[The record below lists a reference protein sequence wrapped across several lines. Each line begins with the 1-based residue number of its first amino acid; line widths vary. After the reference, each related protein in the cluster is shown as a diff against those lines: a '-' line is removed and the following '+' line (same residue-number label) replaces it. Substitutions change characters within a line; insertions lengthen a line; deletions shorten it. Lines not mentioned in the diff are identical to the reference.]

1 MSVRYASVLA
11 FLALAACDEVIEHD
25 TEPRPDRPVLTAG
38 AYEMVIEDIAALSC
52 DIPRGELVGQRLGVM
67 LRVEGDMAILDMDGW
82 VLRGE
87 MAPGSLFV
95 EGTEDSMVEVEYDDE
110 DGEVDHDEDVPTD
123 TDAGEAP
130 PYDVDCEEGYDC
142 GGEERPDEEPPE
154 GRPDDRP
161 HAYASLDG
169 RIFDA
174 EHADGRLTI
183 EMPGCEMALA
193 VTLARGEMTE
203 PPPEERPDERPP
215 EDRPEER
222 PEEGSESEEG

>member
-25 TEPRPDRPVLTAG
+25 TEPRADRPVLTAG
-38 AYEMVIEDIAALSC
+38 AYEMVIEDVASLAC
-52 DIPRGELVGQRLGVM
+52 DVPRSELVGQRLGVM
-67 LRVEGDMAILDMDGW
+67 LRVEGDVAILDMDGW

-95 EGTEDSMVEVEYDDE
+95 EGTDETMVEVEDD
-110 DGEVDHDEDVPTD
+110 DGAVDHAEDEPTD

-130 PYDVDCEEGYDC
+130 PYDVDCEEGHDC

-169 RIFDA
+169 RIFDPG
-174 EHADGRLTI
+174 HADGRLTI

-193 VTLARGEMTE
+193 VTLARGEIEAE
-203 PPPEERPDERPP
+203 PPVEEKPDERPPEERPDH
-215 EDRPEER
+215 
-222 PEEGSESEEG
+222 PEEGEASEEG

>member
-25 TEPRPDRPVLTAG
+25 TEPRPDRPVLVEG
-38 AYEMVIEDIAALSC
+38 AYEMVIEDVAAASC

-67 LRVEGDMAILDMDGW
+67 LRVEGDMAVLDMDGW

-87 MAPGSLFV
+87 MAPGSIFV
-95 EGTEDSMVEVEYDDE
+95 EGTSEVVVEVEDE
-110 DGEVDHDEDVPTD
+110 EGEVDYDEPTEG
-123 TDAGEAP
+123 GEAP

-142 GGEERPDEEPPE
+142 GGEERPDERPPE
-154 GRPDDRP
+154 GRPDEGP
-161 HAYASLDG
+161 HGYASLDG

-193 VTLARGEMTE
+193 VTLARGEIATE